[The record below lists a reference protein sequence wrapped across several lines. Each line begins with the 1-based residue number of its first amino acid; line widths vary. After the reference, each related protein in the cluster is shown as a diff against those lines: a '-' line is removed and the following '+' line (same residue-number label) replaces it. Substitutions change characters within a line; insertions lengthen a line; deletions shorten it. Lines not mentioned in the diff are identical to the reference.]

1 MRTRNILIVLF
12 CLAVLIS
19 ACQTITKDELTSAQM
34 TAIAGTV
41 TAYYN
46 EMTQTPAAPTKTA
59 TKVEETQTPTPAAT
73 ETPTGAAQ
81 IGPASYPEGVNPL
94 TGLKVENPD
103 LLKRRPVIIKVSNHQ
118 IDSQPHWGLSSADMV
133 FEYFIGWG
141 ANRFAA
147 LFYGQDVDRVGPVRS
162 IRRVD
167 GQLGSLYEAV
177 VGSTGGNQEQVLPYL
192 ENYIPG
198 RYFTDKYLCPGV
210 CDDGRNVVYSVFGNS
225 AALSEYFRQNNVYM
239 DDPQL
244 YGMAFTEDAPAGGQK
259 ADSAWVH
266 WSYADYSQWVYDSE
280 SGKYIQWVMGEST
293 GNVFQPLI
301 DQNTGQALA
310 FSNVVFL
317 ETNYTEHDPT
327 LHTIDLIGNT
337 DGRKA
342 IVFRD
347 GQAYELWWK
356 TPANNKPIQFFDA
369 KGKVFPFKPGN
380 TWIVIVGQSSLL
392 EIEDGDWSISFSIP

>member
-1 MRTRNILIVLF
+1 MRTRNILFVLLCF
-12 CLAVLIS
+12 AMLIS
-19 ACQTITKDELTSAQM
+19 ACQTVTKDELSSAQM

-41 TAYYN
+41 TAVFN
-46 EMTQTPAAPTKTA
+46 DMTLTPAVPTETP

-73 ETPTGAAQ
+73 ATPVVAAQ
-81 IGPASYPEGVNPL
+81 IGPESYPEGVNPL

-118 IDSQPHWGLSSADMV
+118 IDYQPHWGLSSADMV
-133 FEYFIGWG
+133 FEYYIGWG

-147 LFYGQDVDRVGPVRS
+147 LFYGQDVDKVGPVRS

-259 ADSAWVH
+259 ADSAWVY

-280 SGKYIQWVMGEST
+280 SGKYVQWAMGEST
-293 GNVFQPLI
+293 ANVFQPLI
-301 DQNTGQALA
+301 DQNTSQALA

-317 ETNYTEHDPT
+317 QTNYTEHDAT

-337 DGRKA
+337 NGRKA

-347 GQAYELWWK
+347 GQAYEVWWK
-356 TPANNKPIQFFDA
+356 TPANNKPIQFFDVE
-369 KGKVFPFKPGN
+369 GKAFPFKPGN
-380 TWIVIVGQSSLL
+380 TWIVILGQSSPL
-392 EIEDGDWSISFSIP
+392 EVEDGDWSISFSIP